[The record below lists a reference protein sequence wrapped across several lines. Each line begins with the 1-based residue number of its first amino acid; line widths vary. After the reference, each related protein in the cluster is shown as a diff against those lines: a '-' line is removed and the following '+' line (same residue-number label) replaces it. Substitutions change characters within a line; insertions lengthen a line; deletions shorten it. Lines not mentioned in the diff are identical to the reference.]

1 MDDIHR
7 RKLLRAHYDA
17 CDRRSEEWA
26 KSGYRYPPPPAI
38 PFPDECRELRCGAR
52 TRAGTPCKQRSIY
65 RNGRCKFHGGPS
77 TGPRTAAG
85 KAVSAQNCRA
95 RKGCSDAN
103 R

>member
-7 RKLLRAHYDA
+7 RKLLRAHYEA

-52 TRAGTPCKQRSIY
+52 TRAGTPCKRTDLYRS
-65 RNGRCKFHGGPS
+65 GRCKFHGGMS
-77 TGPRTAAG
+77 TGPRTADG
-85 KAVSAQNCRA
+85 KAASARNAVTRREA
-95 RKGCSDAN
+95 DG
-103 R
+103 